1 MGIYIKKGCVVTTYP
16 FSTNLKLTLYL
27 KLTTEPF
34 KLTTKPKL
42 LTTIT

>member
-1 MGIYIKKGCVVTTYP
+1 MGIYIKKGVSSRHTQ